1 MKRIRLIIADDH
13 PLLLS
18 GTENF
23 LTSKGYTILDTAT
36 DGNTAY
42 NSIVNTRPDIAI
54 LDFDMP
60 KLNGLEI
67 AKLCQQHHSNTKI
80 IILTL
85 HKEEAIIK
93 QIGVTIHGYI
103 LKDDTLQ
110 EIESCIIQVGKGNMY
125 KSKNLHED
133 IHLSDTATN
142 SIKKLTPTELKILRY
157 LAKDWSS
164 SQIADHLFISKR
176 TVEKHRSNI
185 IHKLNIKSS
194 QNALLLWVQKNPSLF
209 I

>member
-1 MKRIRLIIADDH
+1 MKRTTIILADDH

-23 LTSKGYTILDTAT
+23 LKSKGYTILETAT

-42 NSIVNTRPDIAI
+42 NTIINTRPDIAV

-67 AKLCQQHHSNTKI
+67 AKLCQQHHIDTKI

-110 EIESCIIQVGKGNMY
+110 EIEICITQVIKGNTY
-125 KSKNLHED
+125 KSKNLHEE
-133 IHLSDTATN
+133 IHLSDDTN
-142 SIKKLTPTELKILRY
+142 TIKKLTPTELKILRY

-164 SQIADHLFISKR
+164 SQIAGHLFISKR

-185 IHKLNIKSS
+185 IHKLGIKSS
-194 QNALLLWVQKNPSLF
+194 QNSLLLWVQKNPELF
-209 I
+209 N

>member
-1 MKRIRLIIADDH
+1 MKKTTIIIADDH

-23 LTSKGYTILDTAT
+23 LKSKDYNILDTAT

-42 NSIVNTRPDIAI
+42 NTISNLQPEIAI

-67 AKLCQQHHSNTKI
+67 AKLCVQHHVDTKI

-93 QIGVTIHGYI
+93 QLGKTIQGYI

-110 EIESCIIQVGKGNMY
+110 EIETCIIEVCKGNIY
-125 KSKNLHED
+125 KSKKLQEEIYLPN
-133 IHLSDTATN
+133 N
-142 SIKKLTPTELKILRY
+142 SSEIIKKLTPTELKILRY

-185 IHKLNIKSS
+185 IHKLEIKSS
-194 QNALLLWVQKNPSLF
+194 QNALLLWVQKHPSLF
-209 I
+209 S

>member
-1 MKRIRLIIADDH
+1 MKKTTIILADDH

-23 LTSKGYTILDTAT
+23 LKSKDYNILDTAS

-42 NSIVNTRPDIAI
+42 NLISSLQPDIAI

-67 AKLCQQHHSNTKI
+67 AKLCTQHHVHTKI

-93 QIGVTIHGYI
+93 QLGDTIQGYI

-110 EIESCIIQVGKGNMY
+110 EIEQCIAEVCKGSSY
-125 KSKNLHED
+125 KSKKLQD
-133 IHLSDTATN
+133 QIYLSNN
-142 SIKKLTPTELKILRY
+142 SDEILNKLTPTELKILRY

-185 IHKLNIKSS
+185 IQKLGIKSS
-194 QNALLLWVQKNPSLF
+194 QNALLLWVQKHPSLF
-209 I
+209 L

>member
-1 MKRIRLIIADDH
+1 MKKTTILLADDH
-13 PLLLS
+13 PLLLA

-23 LTSKGYTILDTAT
+23 LKSKGYNIIETAIE
-36 DGNTAY
+36 GNAAY
-42 NSIVNTRPDIAI
+42 NLIINTKPDIAI

-93 QIGVTIHGYI
+93 QIGTTIQGYI
-103 LKDDTLQ
+103 LKDDTLE
-110 EIESCIIQVGKGNMY
+110 EIESCIIQVTKGNIY
-125 KSKNLHED
+125 KSKNLQED
-133 IHLSDTATN
+133 IHLSDTTTN

-164 SQIADHLFISKR
+164 SQIAEHLFISKR

-185 IHKLNIKSS
+185 IHKLGIKSS
-194 QNALLLWVQKNPSLF
+194 QNALLLWVQKNPLLF
-209 I
+209 T